1 MPKLIINIILF
12 LLVLST
18 NAQSRKFYTI
28 KNDNTYDK
36 IILKVK
42 AQSGNYKIIPSKRN
56 NTIDIFGSPNHKNLN
71 PSFSSTKT
79 DERTRQILFTL
90 ENLYDPILTNFVPK
104 ENNLWEFFINENKT
118 YDLTFNYDVANANID
133 LSNIPI
139 EKIDLITGNANLTI
153 YYKENQGNPINMETL
168 NIKIEIGSL
177 HTKNINL
184 SNAEN
189 ILTEI
194 GFGNIILDIG
204 KNKRK
209 GFISRTNL
217 SAGKLIINLPIDEMA
232 TKIEI
237 NNSPFSTI
245 VIPNSFREIEENIFV
260 NQSFFSDSKNI
271 RSFLIDVGV
280 GNITV
285 NYKK

>member
-90 ENLYDPILTNFVPK
+90 ENLYDPILTNFVAEEK
-104 ENNLWEFFINENKT
+104 NLWEFFINENKT